1 LAELIAVTSSQ
12 VSGASQYPRL
22 EDNEV
27 VLKMK
32 EPFMSV
38 LEGLLEIREY
48 TGVGYQPVVDYG
60 AWRIA
65 ILRYIDELLPQNIGK
80 MQRHNQTD
88 EVFVLLAGH
97 CILFIGEGDDQ
108 IASIYAQDMEPQKL
122 YNVKQGCWHTH
133 TLSEDATVLLVEN
146 RDTGNE
152 NSPEIVLDVSQRDKI
167 VELTRPTWE

>member
-1 LAELIAVTSSQ
+1 
-12 VSGASQYPRL
+12 
-22 EDNEV
+22 
-27 VLKMK
+27 
-32 EPFMSV
+32 MSV
-38 LEGLLEIREY
+38 LKGLLEIREY

-97 CILFIGEGDDQ
+97 CMLFIGEGDDQ
-108 IASIYAQDMEPQKL
+108 IASIYAQDMDPQKL

-133 TLSEDATVLLVEN
+133 TLSEDATVLIVEN
-146 RDTGNE
+146 RDTGTE
-152 NSPEIVLDVSQRDKI
+152 NSPEIGLDVSQRDKI
-167 VELTRPTWE
+167 VELTHLTWKKD